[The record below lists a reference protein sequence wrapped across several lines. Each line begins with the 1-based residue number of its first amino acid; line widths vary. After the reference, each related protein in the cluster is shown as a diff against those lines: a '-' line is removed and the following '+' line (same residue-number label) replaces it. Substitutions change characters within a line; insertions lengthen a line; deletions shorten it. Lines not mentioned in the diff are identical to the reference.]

1 MTDYIGGPSDEDFL
15 IRYRFGGSDSVFGGG
30 GYDRLIFDLAV
41 SAFGPNGVMID
52 GNRIGAYV
60 RRAFAENGI
69 DRRLTITYS
78 DIDEVIIKPDGQSI
92 LLRNLPAAQT
102 LIDGGGDAVFIYSR
116 YWVSSDGIEGN
127 WLTLDDDVTVSVDMS
142 GGDNQ
147 IIGLTNFTTA
157 DVTTGT
163 GDDRIMGGAGDD
175 RLNGYFGDDVV
186 EGGAGNDRLQGGD
199 YGFSDDVMVYDW
211 NELRIDTG
219 IDTVSYAHAA
229 DGVTVDL
236 RVKATMTYN
245 SSDSGSWLMTG
256 GHQDTGGAGIDQLSG
271 FENILGSAHNDRL
284 NGDDGVNSLWGG
296 DGDDVIDGGA
306 GDDSLDGGAGIDTL
320 DYSHA
325 SAAVTASLA
334 GRIATGGAGSDIVQG
349 FENIRGS
356 AFNDVLTGNSLANIL
371 SGMDGDDQM
380 RGLGGDDQYWV
391 DSVSDGVIEAA
402 GGGYDTIFSTISYTL
417 PDHVEALML
426 AWRANVDAYGN
437 DLDNVLAGNSGDNRL
452 VGRGGEDVM
461 IGGAGDDIY
470 HVNSK
475 GDQVVENAGGGTDLI
490 ISSTSLKLTALPE
503 VENVRL
509 VGSKGLS
516 LTGNALDNGLRGNA
530 GDNII
535 RGRDGNDI
543 LTGGAGRD
551 RFMFDT
557 RLGPDNVDR
566 ITDFVVGEDHVQL
579 ARTVFGGAKGALP
592 SDAFVIGGAAV
603 DAGDRIVYDSITGGL
618 FFDADGSGGGAAV
631 QFAVLTPGLALS
643 AADVMI
649 V

>member
-1 MTDYIGGPSDEDFL
+1 MTDHIGGPGDEDFS

-41 SAFGPNGVMID
+41 PAFGPDVVMID

-78 DIDEVIIKPDGQSI
+78 DIDEVIIKPDGQGI

-102 LIDGGGDAVFIYSR
+102 LIDGGGDAVRIYSR
-116 YWVSSDGIEGN
+116 YWVSSDGNEGN
-127 WLTLDDDVTVSVDMS
+127 WLTLDDDVTVSVGTS

-163 GDDRIMGGAGDD
+163 GNDRIMGGAGDD

-186 EGGAGNDRLQGGD
+186 EGGGGNDRLQGGD

-211 NELRIDTG
+211 DELRIDTG

-229 DGVTVDL
+229 GDVTVDL

-306 GDDSLDGGAGIDTL
+306 GDDSLDGGTGIDTL

-325 SAAVTASLA
+325 SAAVTVSLA
-334 GRIATGGAGSDIVQG
+334 GRIATGGAGSDTVQG

-356 AFNDVLTGNSLANIL
+356 AFDDVLTGNSLANIL
-371 SGMDGDDQM
+371 SGMDGDDRM

-402 GGGYDTIFSTISYTL
+402 GGGYDTIFSTISYAL
-417 PDHVEALML
+417 PDHVEALTL

-437 DLDNVLAGNSGDNRL
+437 DLDNVLMGNSGNNRL

-470 HVNSK
+470 HVNSP
-475 GDQVVENAGGGTDLI
+475 GDEVVEAPGGGNDSILSSISIDLTATEVENARLIGRFGLDL
-490 ISSTSLKLTALPE
+490 S
-503 VENVRL
+503 
-509 VGSKGLS
+509 
-516 LTGNALDNGLRGNA
+516 GNEAANILEGNTRGNL
-530 GDNII
+530 I
-535 RGRDGNDI
+535 RGAGGNDI
-543 LTGGAGRD
+543 LTSGAGRD
-551 RFMFDT
+551 SFLFDT
-557 RLGPDNVDR
+557 ALGPGNVDR
-566 ITDFVVGEDHVQL
+566 ITDFAVGEDSIQL
-579 ARTVFGGAKGALP
+579 ASAIFGGSPGAL
-592 SDAFVIGGAAV
+592 SADAFVIGSAAA
-603 DAGDRIVYDSITGGL
+603 DAGDRILYESTSGAL

-631 QFAVLTPGLALS
+631 QFATLTPGLALS
-643 AADVMI
+643 AADFLVI
-649 V
+649 